1 MVECNVCKKEFEEDK
16 NLHLHIKAHKLAI
29 GDYYQTQF
37 PRHDLHTKD
46 LIKFKNKEQYFSADF
61 NNKRNL
67 KSWLKEAPMEK
78 ARKYCKGLLDKK
90 KEGKGFGVHPNRS
103 RDSERFWFL
112 LFPIIR

>member
-37 PRHDLHTKD
+37 PRHDLHTKE

-67 KSWLKEAPMEK
+67 KSWLKEIPLEK
-78 ARKYCKGLLDKK
+78 ARKYCKGLLTKRK
-90 KEGKGFGVHPNRS
+90 RV
-103 RDSERFWFL
+103 
-112 LFPIIR
+112 